1 MSRIDLP
8 EYCFS
13 TLATT
18 GELVIL
24 RRGEMGYY
32 QSEWNTNDAA
42 YNKSIAD
49 DHNSARGLS
58 PAQVEAMRVGSM
70 FGFATPG
77 ADPQRYLDLAEK
89 LQTYRAQGQIKDPII
104 SRIYPITCT
113 LTDYK
118 IVGKV
123 ETFLE
128 PTALPDAI
136 LGEDS
141 GITLYA
147 EMVGGEPLIPVA
159 AKQSEGK
166 SYAISLAQGCYSR
179 ITEINQGYQIIARMR
194 VGVKEFALAENST
207 APSRYATWARSPAN
221 DGDGEPNYYRG
232 HYCND
237 RDTAVDDFCKRAR
250 EQYEY
255 EISVHRIPPSRNN
268 KKER

>member
-8 EYCFS
+8 ENCFS

-24 RRGEMGYY
+24 KRGEMGYY

-77 ADPQRYLDLAEK
+77 ADPQRYLDLARLER
-89 LQTYRAQGQIKDPII
+89 TYRVQGHIKDPII
-104 SRIYPITCT
+104 SLFHPITSD
-113 LTDYK
+113 LTGYM

-123 ETFLE
+123 ETYLTPE
-128 PTALPDAI
+128 ALPNTI

-147 EMVGGEPLIPVA
+147 EMVSGKALIPVHVN
-159 AKQSEGK
+159 QSENDR
-166 SYAISLAQGCYSR
+166 STIRLAQGCYSS
-179 ITEINQGYQIIARMR
+179 ITEINQGYQIIAKVR

-207 APSRYATWARSPAN
+207 APSRYATWVRSPAN
-221 DGDGEPNYYRG
+221 DGDGAPNYYWG
-232 HYCND
+232 HYFNN
-237 RDTAVDDFCKRAR
+237 RDTAVQNFCDRAR
-250 EQYEY
+250 EQYER
-255 EISVHRIPPSRNN
+255 EKQAQRPTR
-268 KKER
+268 KAEGKER